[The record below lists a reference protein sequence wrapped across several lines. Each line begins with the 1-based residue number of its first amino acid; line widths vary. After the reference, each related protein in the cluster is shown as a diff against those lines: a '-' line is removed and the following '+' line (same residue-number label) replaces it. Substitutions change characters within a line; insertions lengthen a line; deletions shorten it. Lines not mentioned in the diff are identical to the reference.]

1 MREVS
6 GGCAIITDFVL
17 GFFLYFFF
25 FAYLCVCVDVANILL
40 EKLCDIPDPDLA
52 LLM

>member
-6 GGCAIITDFVL
+6 GGCAIITDF
-17 GFFLYFFF
+17 FFFFVFF